1 MNKKKTVFGLQ
12 VNPSSVVFLFGSG
25 LFRKFVSPNLPD
37 VAAPGENCPPFE
49 VSSDAR
55 FDGPNRL
62 VLSSY
67 LSAVAAGRMKSV
79 ADVSF
84 IRRPNFA
91 LFSLRRMFVASFP
104 SVVAGGR
111 VFCLPTHFSPPPDC
125 LRRPCFHSPSSCAPP
140 PLRPPPETLPIR
152 CRILSWP
159 DRRFFS

>member
-1 MNKKKTVFGLQ
+1 MVFLVPFDYENFCINKKKTVFGLQ

-62 VLSSY
+62 FLSSY
-67 LSAVAAGRMKSV
+67 LPAVVAGRMKSV

-84 IRRPNFA
+84 IRRLNFA
-91 LFSLRRMFVASFP
+91 LFSLRRMSLACVP
-104 SVVAGGR
+104 SAVTAGR
-111 VFCLPTHFSPPPDC
+111 V
-125 LRRPCFHSPSSCAPP
+125 
-140 PLRPPPETLPIR
+140 I
-152 CRILSWP
+152 
-159 DRRFFS
+159 